1 MNTHRQTKKP
11 RSNSTRSRLGRSKA
25 PRSKLKVVRDEAGI
39 AMIVVMMVV
48 MLLTLIPLAIFTQ
61 ALQQL
66 PLARHSQDH
75 EAALA
80 AAEAGVD
87 DYLNR
92 LNQNSNYW
100 TYNAANQSSPANA
113 AFTSFVPVAGPGTTT
128 TFRYTPDTTKTAVT
142 GVVYLTSTGKSRNV
156 MRTVKVGIRKQS
168 FLDYLYM
175 TDYEVV
181 DPALTPDPSSCLKR
195 AWEYNSSTGGYGP
208 GPASANCDIV
218 YWTDTASLDGPVH
231 SNDAL
236 YICGDPDFN
245 GDTDT
250 YYNSPTSQNV
260 SGSTSF
266 GGPGVVKNKSGC
278 SNSPFFNRAND
289 PASGANLSFPAANT
303 AIKNQADGTVG
314 GTGCLYTGPTT
325 ITLKNTGLMDVVSSK
340 TRSTNS
346 GCAPGTNK
354 SLPVNGVI
362 YVQTVPTSSS
372 NPNYSSCS
380 GSACNGDVSV
390 KGTLKGQ
397 LTIAAQNDVIITGNL
412 QYNTYPGGTDV
423 LGLIANNNVA
433 IYHPTDSN
441 ENNASG
447 SITDPRV
454 DAAILA
460 IDHSFYVQNWD
471 EGDQLG
477 TLTVNGAITQ
487 EFRGAVGTF
496 GGSHGPTGY
505 DKEYN
510 YDARLKYLSPP
521 YFLSPTASAWT
532 RLSYSE
538 LVPDAT
544 P

>member
-1 MNTHRQTKKP
+1 MP
-11 RSNSTRSRLGRSKA
+11 RTRF
-25 PRSKLKVVRDEAGI
+25 KVVRDEAGV
-39 AMIVVMMVV
+39 AMIIVMMVI

-61 ALQQL
+61 AVQQL
-66 PLARHSQDH
+66 PLARYNQDH

-87 DYLNR
+87 DYMNR

-100 TYNAANQSSPANA
+100 TYSATNQSSPANS

-142 GVVYLTSTGKSRNV
+142 GIVYLTSTGKSRSV
-156 MRTVKVGIRKQS
+156 MRTIKVGIRKQS

-181 DPALTPDPSSCLKR
+181 DPALSGNPSSCVKR
-195 AWEYNSSTGGYGP
+195 AWEYNSATSSYGP
-208 GPASANCDIV
+208 GPSSADCDVV

-236 YICGDPDFN
+236 YVCGDPVFN

-250 YYNSPTSQNV
+250 YYNSPTSQSV

-266 GGPGVVKNKSGC
+266 GGPGVVKNRPAPLSAC
-278 SNSPFFNRAND
+278 ANSPSFNRNND
-289 PASGANLSFPAANT
+289 PASGGNLSFPAANT
-303 AIKNQADGTVG
+303 AIKTQADGTVG

-325 ITLKNTGLMDVVSSK
+325 ITLKNTGLMDVVSPK

-346 GCAPGTNK
+346 GCTPGTNK

-372 NPNYSSCS
+372 NPNYSACS
-380 GSACNGDVSV
+380 GTACNGDVSV
-390 KGTLKGQ
+390 QGTLKGQ

-433 IYHPTDSN
+433 IYHPIDDDD
-441 ENNASG
+441 ENDTG
-447 SITDPRV
+447 SITNPRV

-460 IDHSFYVQNWD
+460 IDHSFYVQNWKD
-471 EGDQLG
+471 GDPLG
-477 TLTVNGAITQ
+477 VLTVNGAITQ
-487 EFRGAVGTF
+487 EYRGAVGTF
-496 GGSHGPTGY
+496 NSSTGNISTGY
-505 DKEYN
+505 DKDYN
-510 YDARLKYLSPP
+510 YDTRLKYLSPP
-521 YFLSPTASAWT
+521 YFLSPTAAAWS
-532 RLSYSE
+532 RLSYAE
-538 LVPDAT
+538 VKPTAT